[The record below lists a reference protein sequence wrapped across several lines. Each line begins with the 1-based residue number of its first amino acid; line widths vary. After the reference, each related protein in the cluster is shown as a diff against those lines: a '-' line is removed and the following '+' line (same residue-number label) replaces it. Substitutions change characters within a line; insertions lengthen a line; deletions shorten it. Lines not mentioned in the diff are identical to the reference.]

1 MSSAQGEAKTS
12 RKLRSTLFNI
22 AKVVV
27 SAGMLAYVLFVQV
40 DLRELAQVVAEA
52 RWGFLAAAA
61 LVAIAGVAL
70 RAVRW
75 LALLRGLQI
84 DVPLGR
90 LVNLYFVGSFFNTFL
105 PTSFGGDAIRMVEL
119 ARHSKK
125 APEAIGT
132 VLLDRA
138 NGLWVLFIP
147 GLLALPL
154 AARSIPSRTVILLAA
169 VYAAGVAG
177 GWVAMGTGLIPWLGS
192 KVRLPGQAK
201 LERFYRTVSGCG
213 AVALAQAS
221 AVSLMFNLMQITV
234 RYLIALGLNVRLP
247 FGIFVAFAPILSAVL
262 LFPSIG
268 GLGVSEMA
276 HTLAYGTVD
285 VESPAATAM
294 SLVRFGVQTLIPG
307 LIGGLL
313 YLAEGAT
320 GVRGQAQTELQE

>member
-1 MSSAQGEAKTS
+1 MHK
-12 RKLRSTLFNI
+12 KLRSALFNVLKI
-22 AKVVV
+22 MV
-27 SAGMLAYVLFVQV
+27 SAGMLVYVLFVQV
-40 DLRELAQVVAEA
+40 DLGELAQVVAKA
-52 RWGFLAAAA
+52 RWGLLVVAA
-61 LVAIAGVAL
+61 LVALAGVAL

-84 DVPLGR
+84 EVPLGR
-90 LVNLYFVGSFFNTFL
+90 LINLYFVGSFFNTFL

-119 ARHSKK
+119 ARHSQK

-132 VLLDRA
+132 VLVDRA
-138 NGLWVLFIP
+138 NGLWVLFVL

-154 AARSIPSRTVILLAA
+154 AAQYIPSQTVILFAA
-169 VYAAGVAG
+169 VYVAGVAG
-177 GWVAMGTGLIPWLGS
+177 GWVAMGTGLLPWLGN
-192 KVRLPGQAK
+192 KIKLPGQAK
-201 LERFYRTVSGCG
+201 LERFYRAVSGCG
-213 AVALAQAS
+213 TVALAQAS
-221 AVSLMFNLMQITV
+221 VVSLIFNLMQITV

-247 FGIFVAFAPILSAVL
+247 LGIFFAFAPILSTVL

-294 SLVRFGVQTLIPG
+294 SLARFGAQTLIPG

-313 YLAEGAT
+313 YIVEGAT
-320 GVRGQAQTELQE
+320 GLRNRSQTELQD